1 MITRKTRINNLNG
14 KPSLILW
21 GRVRFK
27 SYVFVLKFTSLS
39 YFFMSRGCS
48 RNLSPSRLPVSPM
61 YNFFAKGASYIVNDI
76 GRFAREV
83 ISNLNESPRSS
94 PLRYE

>member
-1 MITRKTRINNLNG
+1 MITRTTRINNLNE

-27 SYVFVLKFTSLS
+27 SYVFVLKFCIS
-39 YFFMSRGCS
+39 
-48 RNLSPSRLPVSPM
+48 
-61 YNFFAKGASYIVNDI
+61 KGASYIVNDI

-83 ISNLNESPRSS
+83 ITNLNESPRSS

>member
-1 MITRKTRINNLNG
+1 MLLRMIVEIKVSG
-14 KPSLILW
+14 DW
-21 GRVRFK
+21 FGA
-27 SYVFVLKFTSLS
+27 SLS

-83 ISNLNESPRSS
+83 ISNLNESTRSS

>member
-1 MITRKTRINNLNG
+1 MITRTTRINNLNE

-39 YFFMSRGCS
+39 YFLC
-48 RNLSPSRLPVSPM
+48 
-61 YNFFAKGASYIVNDI
+61 
-76 GRFAREV
+76 REGV
-83 ISNLNESPRSS
+83 PGICHLVVF
-94 PLRYE
+94 LFHQCITFLQKVQVT